1 MVPEYCERLG
11 LDSDPFTNDTF
22 YVTPDLELLADQITH
37 ASQFSAGFVV
47 VCGERG
53 LGKTAFAKFFYRQL
67 MAIQESVLLDV
78 AVASSSQALLLQL
91 ADFLALP
98 VSDSSSMG
106 EILAQLR
113 TTTNSGGE
121 ALGVTVVLDNAHL
134 LADDTLAALV
144 SLLQVPAGHSRP
156 FSFILFSELELA
168 ARLDQFEMPD
178 VAVQDLVFP
187 PMNASDAT
195 AMLNY
200 RVELAG
206 FLGEPIFALR
216 RVESLMGN
224 SGGRLD
230 GLLELARLELQNH
243 SSEASIDDPVQ
254 GGAKSGG
261 IPVVHI
267 AAVAGLLAA
276 LGLVYLYQ
284 GGDVPEPPEQGV
296 VKRLPAPEPAP
307 KPERQVPSLKEPEV
321 NSPLTRE
328 AVKPVRPPVQEA
340 AQAAGATQNK
350 ATVDKAESVGSEAV
364 VAAQKSSGAAE
375 PKAEVADDRVDPA
388 SSVASAYATN
398 PEPVGPEAAKTPAV
412 SWQND
417 EAEILSWPES
427 DYSLQVLGVSSRDA
441 AIAYVKKQDNVDS
454 LRVMETRRSQKPWYI
469 VLAGR
474 YSSVTKAKQAV
485 AALPEGQV
493 KAGPWPRRVGE
504 LQQEID
510 SQ

>member
-1 MVPEYCERLG
+1 MVPDYCARLG

-47 VCGERG
+47 VCGESG

-216 RVESLMGN
+216 RVESLMGDT
-224 SGGRLD
+224 GGRLD
-230 GLLELARLELQNH
+230 ELLELARLELQNH

-307 KPERQVPSLKEPEV
+307 KPERRVLSSKEPEV
-321 NSPLTRE
+321 NAPLTHE
-328 AVKPVRPPVQEA
+328 AVKPVMPPEQEA

-350 ATVDKAESVGSEAV
+350 AAADQAEPV
-364 VAAQKSSGAAE
+364 VETQKPSGAAE

-388 SSVASAYATN
+388 SSVASGDTTN
-398 PEPVGPEAAKTPAV
+398 PEPVEPEAAKTPAV

-417 EAEILSWPES
+417 EAEILSWSES

-441 AIAYVKKQDNVDS
+441 AMSYVKKQSNADS
-454 LRVMETRRSQKPWYI
+454 LRVMETKRSQRPWYI

-474 YSSVTKAKQAV
+474 YSSAAQAKQAV
-485 AALPEGQV
+485 SGLPASQI
-493 KAGPWPRRVGE
+493 KAGPWPRRVGT
-504 LQQEID
+504 LQEEI
-510 SQ
+510 SKQ